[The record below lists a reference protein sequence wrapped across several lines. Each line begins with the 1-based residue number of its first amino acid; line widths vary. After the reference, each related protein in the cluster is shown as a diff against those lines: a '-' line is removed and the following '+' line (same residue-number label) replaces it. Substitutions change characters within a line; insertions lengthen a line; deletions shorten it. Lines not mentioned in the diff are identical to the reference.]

1 MRQASQFTRLTIPAA
16 QVIPLDLHG
25 VKEVHIWIEQA
36 SARVYP
42 NKSASGDHF
51 PLDAAWALP
60 IIVNSNDG
68 YLYLRNENQAGG
80 GNDSILS
87 FWMVY

>member
-16 QVIPLDLHG
+16 QVIPIDFQG
-25 VKEVHIWIEQA
+25 ARQVHIWIEQA

-42 NKSASGDHF
+42 NKSASGDYF

-60 IIVNSNDG
+60 VIVDSNDA

-80 GNDSILS
+80 GNDAIVS

>member
-42 NKSASGDHF
+42 NKSASGDYF
-51 PLDAAWALP
+51 PLDAAWNLP

-68 YLYLRNENQAGG
+68 YLYLRNENQTGG